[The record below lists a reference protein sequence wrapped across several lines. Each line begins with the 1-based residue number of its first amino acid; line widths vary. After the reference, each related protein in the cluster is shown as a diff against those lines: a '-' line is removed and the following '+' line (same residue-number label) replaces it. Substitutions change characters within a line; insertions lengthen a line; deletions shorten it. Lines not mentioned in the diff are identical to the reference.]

1 MAWDTERTKRLLL
14 EAARAEFAAYG
25 IAGARVDRIA
35 AKAGVN
41 KERIYGY
48 FGNKEKLFNVVL
60 VDAMTELADK
70 VRPGE
75 GPVGEYV
82 GRVFDFHR
90 RDPALLRL
98 LMFEALHYGDAL
110 VDRNPRRVEWYEV
123 AVGTLAETTGRT
135 TEEAGRLLI
144 TLVGLAAWPIAM
156 PQLAPLVLGAQGRD
170 DEALTGLRQFV
181 VDFAERGVRPR
192 EEEPRGKGERGEG
205 GTGEEGKG
213 EGPE

>member
-1 MAWDTERTKRLLL
+1 MARDTERTKRLLL
-14 EAARAEFAAYG
+14 EAARAEFAEYG

-98 LMFEALHYGDAL
+98 LMFEALHYGDTL
-110 VDRNPRRVEWYEV
+110 VDQNPRRIEWYED
-123 AVGTLAETTGRT
+123 AVGALAESRGCT
-135 TEEAGRLLI
+135 TEEAGHLLI
-144 TLVGLAAWPIAM
+144 TLVGLGAWPIAI
-156 PQLAPLVLGAQGRD
+156 PQLARLVLGARGRG
-170 DEALTGLRQFV
+170 DEVLTGLREFM
-181 VDFAERGVRPR
+181 VDFAERGVRPT
-192 EEEPRGKGERGEG
+192 GK
-205 GTGEEGKG
+205 EEGKE